1 MCGGTHHI
9 AGALI
14 GAAINESRH
23 TGHGHS
29 HGSSHN
35 HSHETTAPSQ
45 PSITQEIK
53 LMYARG
59 DIDSAAY
66 HRLLEMARSGELTWD
81 DLRELQARG
90 AVVTG
95 QAAPPATPKERD
107 ADIVRSLNKLYAH
120 RTALEQSRRET
131 EDILAKLEADAER
144 LREQAETAR
153 QKAEAVADRDEE
165 SARAYLAVRQ
175 DALERVAVLDERI
188 SALRQDLA
196 RLADLEAELATKEAE
211 LKALESRSKLA
222 DLEASIREDL
232 LVG

>member
-14 GAAINESRH
+14 GAAVNESRH
-23 TGHGHS
+23 SRHS
-29 HGSSHN
+29 HVHGSSH
-35 HSHETTAPSQ
+35 HRSQEAAVPQ

-81 DLRELQARG
+81 DLRELSTRG
-90 AVVTG
+90 ASAAP
-95 QAAPPATPKERD
+95 QAAAVTPKDRD

-120 RTALEQSRRET
+120 RSAIEQSRKENET
-131 EDILAKLEADAER
+131 ILARLEADAER

-153 QKAEAVADRDEE
+153 QKADAITGQDEE
-165 SARAYLAVRQ
+165 SARAYLAVCQ
-175 DALERVAVLDERI
+175 DALERVSVLDERI
-188 SALRQDLA
+188 ASLRQDLA
-196 RLADLEAELATKEAE
+196 RLADLELELATKEAE

-222 DLEASIREDL
+222 DLESSIREDML
-232 LVG
+232 AG

>member
-35 HSHETTAPSQ
+35 HSHETPAQPQ
-45 PSITQEIK
+45 PSITQDIK

-59 DIDSAAY
+59 EIDSAAY
-66 HRLLEMARSGELTWD
+66 HRLLEMARREELTWD

-90 AVVTG
+90 AVVAT
-95 QAAPPATPKERD
+95 QAAPAASKERD

-144 LREQAETAR
+144 LHEQAETAR

-175 DALERVAVLDERI
+175 DALERVAVLEERI
-188 SALRQDLA
+188 TALRQDLA

-222 DLEASIREDL
+222 ELEASIREEL
-232 LVG
+232 LAG

>member
-14 GAAINESRH
+14 GAAVNESRH
-23 TGHGHS
+23 SSHSHS
-29 HGSSHN
+29 HGHR
-35 HSHETTAPSQ
+35 HETSSAPAQ

-59 DIDSAAY
+59 DIDSATY

-81 DLRELQARG
+81 DLRELSARG
-90 AVVTG
+90 GAT
-95 QAAPPATPKERD
+95 ATSPTAPSAKERD

-120 RTALEQSRRET
+120 RTALEQSRKDT
-131 EDILAKLEADAER
+131 EAILEKLEADVER
-144 LREQAETAR
+144 LREQAESAR
-153 QKAEAVADRDEE
+153 QRAEAVAGKDEA

-175 DALERVAVLDERI
+175 DALERIEILEERI
-188 SALRQDLA
+188 AALRQDLA
-196 RLADLEAELATKEAE
+196 RLADLETELATKEAE

-222 DLEASIREDL
+222 ELEASIREDL
-232 LVG
+232 LTD